1 MLFRRVLNTIITTDH
16 PTPPNFFIKSKD
28 EAYNNIFLVFM
39 SDTLEK
45 KQTRKRLLG

>member
-1 MLFRRVLNTIITTDH
+1 MLFRRVLNTIITRDH
-16 PTPPNFFIKSKD
+16 PTPPNYFIKSKD